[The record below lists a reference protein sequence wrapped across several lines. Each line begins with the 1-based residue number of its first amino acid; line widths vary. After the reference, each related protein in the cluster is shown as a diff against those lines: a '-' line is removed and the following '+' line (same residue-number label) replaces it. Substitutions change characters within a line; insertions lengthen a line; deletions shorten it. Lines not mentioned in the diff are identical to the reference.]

1 MGNSAGVMADSS
13 GVMDPLKVP
22 LGTLEQLAKE
32 GWFMQQPRQYQEAV
46 EGFVRVARLDAL
58 EVVVPAGNVKKVQ
71 PLHLAAKY
79 GQIDVVELFV
89 SAGFN
94 PLIPDREGKTPL
106 HWCATNRSSES
117 ALVATFLALAAPAAH
132 AMRDKDG
139 NAPLH
144 LACKRNNEKVFAALL
159 SQGGNP
165 KMPDATGKNVRQIAK
180 IQQLTRIQAVLE
192 GDLSTWPGS
201 RAGSPSSCVKKGR
214 SKVQQD
220 KMDMERTMLIWERF
234 FENAFKAMGGEMD
247 ELDQGLGGQEGFMMD
262 AGGVAAA
269 VSGAKVATCPR
280 PNTDLVSAFDLLGVE
295 GFFDAEPEPSPVSRP
310 APRFAVDPRVRAWL
324 QWVLCYSA
332 EGHYYVVNPGTGES
346 EWLGVHLKRQRKKH
360 RLYRGPDQSG
370 PRDTD
375 PTRDPAH
382 DLMQLPCSADDLV
395 RDGWLSFFDG
405 DSNSAYWMHLSGQC
419 ELVLPVGNADSS
431 MDSLGFQAWEGSSQW
446 VSANETPCALWCI
459 VMLGEDERAAKSSG
473 RVAAAAAQ
481 GWFFSNT
488 LTGHTAWAEPDGW
501 ATHVEAAGGWALCRN
516 EDDPRY
522 YWWHAATGDVSWAE
536 EEE

>member
-1 MGNSAGVMADSS
+1 MADSS

-32 GWFMQQPRQYQEAV
+32 GWFMQQPRQYLEAV

-94 PLIPDREGKTPL
+94 PLNPDREGKTPL

-117 ALVATFLALAAPAAH
+117 ALVATFLALVAPAAH

-144 LACKRNNEKVFAALL
+144 LACKRSNEKVFAALL

-192 GDLSTWPGS
+192 GDVSMWPGS
-201 RAGSPSSCVKKGR
+201 GSRTGAGAGALSSSAKKGC
-214 SKVQQD
+214 SKSQQD
-220 KMDMERTMLIWERF
+220 KDNVDMGRTMLIWERF

-247 ELDQGLGGQEGFMMD
+247 EMDQGLGLGGQEGFMMD
-262 AGGVAAA
+262 SEGVAAA
-269 VSGAKVATCPR
+269 VSGAKASTR
-280 PNTDLVSAFDLLGVE
+280 PSPHTDLVSAFDLLGVE
-295 GFFDAEPEPSPVSRP
+295 GFFDADEPSATPTP
-310 APRFAVDPRVRAWL
+310 QFAVDIRVRAWL

-332 EGHYYVVNPGTGES
+332 EGHYFVVNSGTGES
-346 EWLGVHLKRQRKKH
+346 EWLEVHLERQRKKH
-360 RLYRGPDQSG
+360 RLYRGPDINSSS
-370 PRDTD
+370 PDTM
-375 PTRDPAH
+375 RDPV
-382 DLMQLPCSADDLV
+382 QLPRSAHDLV

-405 DSNSAYWMHLSGQC
+405 DSNRAYWMHLSGQC
-419 ELVLPVGNADSS
+419 ELVLPVGDADPT
-431 MDSLGFQAWEGSSQW
+431 MKSLGFPAWEGSSQW
-446 VSANETPCALWCI
+446 VSANKTPCALWCI
-459 VMLGEDERAAKSSG
+459 VMLGEDERAAKASG
-473 RVAAAAAQ
+473 RSLARMASQ

-488 LTGHTAWAEPDGW
+488 LTGHTAWAEPDDW
-501 ATHVEAAGGWALCRN
+501 AAHVESAGGWALCRN
-516 EDDPRY
+516 EDDLGY
-522 YWWHAATGDVSWAE
+522 FWWHTATGDVSWAE